1 MLSLNTRQAG
11 VGLQAGYNG
20 RVSSPPGR
28 RRFLLTAAGLAAAA
42 VAPRGQAQTQ
52 TGAGPR
58 VVFTPAADYQEL
70 PADCYADR
78 LIRPGEIILH
88 WDGNRNGRELWKA
101 VITYQTLAYLRQ
113 SAHFAVDE
121 GRVLQMLPMYRAQ
134 VQESYGAQGYNWIAI
149 NVEMAGRDFDQP
161 GFAPAEAQVRR
172 TLRLVSALMDFYAIP
187 FEKVLGH
194 YERDDRGLKRD
205 PGEQFMA
212 AFREQ
217 LAAYRRQL
225 SPLKHGV
232 FAEG

>member
-1 MLSLNTRQAG
+1 M
-11 VGLQAGYNG
+11 QAGYNG
-20 RVSSPPGR
+20 RVSSPLGR
-28 RRFLLTAAGLAAAA
+28 RRFLWTAAGLAAAA
-42 VAPRGQAQTQ
+42 LAPRRQAQTA
-52 TGAGPR
+52 AGPR

-78 LIRPGEIILH
+78 LIQPGEIILH

-113 SAHFAVDE
+113 SAHFAVDD

-134 VQESYGAQGYNWIAI
+134 VQESHGAQGYNWIAI

-161 GFAPAEAQVRR
+161 EFAPAEAQIWR
-172 TLRLVSALMDFYAIP
+172 TLRLVSALMDYYSIP

-194 YERDDRGLKRD
+194 YERDARGLKRD

-212 AFREQ
+212 DFREL
-217 LAAYRRQL
+217 LAAHRRQL
-225 SPLKHGV
+225 SPLKHSV